1 MKMKTKI
8 LYSIVVMIISLVSCT
23 KENDTTNNNSTNNNT
38 NTDSTNITTNNYF
51 DTGWQKKI
59 LPFGT
64 NNAYIDIFFVDPL
77 VGYTASTDG
86 IYKSIDGGNSWR
98 KIYYTQGDLNL
109 SATKDGKVFIA
120 SFTTDTL
127 FRSFD
132 YGETFSKLKLDS
144 KGCDIYFPGKDT
156 GYLTLQNSSVMQT
169 IDGGL
174 NWSKVNPTTGLN
186 LSPTGLIYTSF
197 FQTGTTG
204 WIAGASK
211 VYKTN
216 NSINSWTSS
225 NFDIIPG
232 IGYPIVIASISKD
245 TVYLGASVQGNT
257 AFYNSVDGG
266 LNFSLKKQFDS
277 AGYNDI
283 SFINNHEGYINSL
296 HSIYHTLNGGQSW
309 EKVVSISDAQISE
322 IHFIDSNHG
331 WACGTN
337 GMILLFKK

>member
-1 MKMKTKI
+1 MKEKI
-8 LYSIVVMIISLVSCT
+8 FYGILVMAISLASCN
-23 KENDTTNNNSTNNNT
+23 KENDITDNNSTNNNT
-38 NTDSTNITTNNYF
+38 NIDSTNNTASDYL

-144 KGCDIYFPGKDT
+144 KGCDIYFSGIDT
-156 GYLTLQNSSVMQT
+156 GFVTLQNATVMQT
-169 IDGGL
+169 TDGGL
-174 NWSKVNPTTGLN
+174 TWSKITPTTGLN
-186 LSPTGLIYTSF
+186 LSPTGLIYTPF
-197 FQTGTTG
+197 FQTGTNG
-204 WIAGASK
+204 WIAGGSK
-211 VYKTN
+211 VYRTN
-216 NSINSWTSS
+216 NSINSWISS
-225 NFDIIPG
+225 NLDIQPG
-232 IGYPIVIASISKD
+232 IGYPITIASNSKD
-245 TVYLGASVQGNT
+245 AVYLGASVQGNT
-257 AFYNSVDGG
+257 AFYKSTDGG
-266 LNFSLKKQFDS
+266 LNFFLKKQFDS

-283 SFINNHEGYINSL
+283 SFINDNEGYINSL
-296 HSIYHTLNGGQSW
+296 HSIYHTLDGGQSW
-309 EKVVSISDAQISE
+309 EKVVSIIDGQISE
-322 IHFIDSNHG
+322 LHFIDSNHG